1 MGISAIGLDPGSIYV
16 LCSSLGE
23 FCLIPKTSSPQLQ
36 GGILAFREIRTSS
49 LGCPHRTL
57 AKMLPKCKMIAY
69 PGLLSY
75 RGAQH

>member
-49 LGCPHRTL
+49 GFRTL
-57 AKMLPKCKMIAY
+57 AKMLPKRKMIAY